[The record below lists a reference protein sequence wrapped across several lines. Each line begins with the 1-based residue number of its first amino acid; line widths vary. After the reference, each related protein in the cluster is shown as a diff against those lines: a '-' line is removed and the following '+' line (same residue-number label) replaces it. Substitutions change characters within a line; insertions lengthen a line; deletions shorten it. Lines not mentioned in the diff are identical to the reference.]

1 MVAALIWILN
11 HGSDVHHLKMSAP
24 KMIAFKLERFPQ
36 VCRTC
41 LQPKAKSQMT
51 SLGEPRD
58 KDGGVRLIDL
68 LDELTFPIPEELNHL
83 TPNSICCDCLEQLDK
98 FLEYRKGL
106 NYVLKFIFGMAQMK
120 KGNVTTLKELFTEDK
135 EYVTMLLKRLH
146 ILEKAELR
154 FEDLVGEF
162 SKYDINGL
170 TDVKKEQAGEDE
182 DFDAD
187 FLEDALVKVEV
198 DDGSMI
204 VEYLESAV
212 KRRRG
217 RPRKS
222 SKVEESP
229 KVKRRGRPRK
239 VIEDSDDEDDDQP
252 LQNLKNEMLESSG
265 ATEDGGDLSENDM
278 LIERLSNA
286 SEHFAGHAL
295 VEMLESAE
303 DGHFDGGTMDD
314 SDGEFELD
322 EDLLERSRQSKKGK
336 RNSSPRSQR
345 KGTLQQCTKC
355 KFKTYYPRTFDVH
368 MEKHARKERNLGGG
382 WHCKRCDQEFETKK
396 ELDKH
401 KRQEHR
407 DYMCDTCGL
416 SFEQKFS
423 LETHRKRHADVR
435 QYKCDYCPMEYFTRP
450 EMLLHT
456 KQVHL
461 NAFEVKCPEC
471 NLSFKTKS
479 TLNQHLKS
487 HTNQRTHTCSVCG
500 FGFKSYTHL
509 NRHIKS
515 VHQDVRFNCEHCE
528 ISYGRK
534 DKLRMHMEKVHNI
547 QTYFVCD
554 ICLQSYN
561 ARDKLEEHK
570 THHQNPKPLQCG
582 VCLAAY
588 VSQEEYDSHLCITY
602 KDDYICCER
611 DFKYHFYYNKHMF
624 LVHGLKTNVRVK
636 PAQGLLLGQVRAMRK
651 QAERCP
657 RCEREFPTRNQKKQ
671 HMIACRGGEQ
681 DFMGAAMPEVIPVV
695 MADEGDGE
703 KPAVGERGILDS
715 NPHLQQQP
723 PPPRSQDED
732 GCVTYEI
739 EYVDNYDTK
748 EDIVRK
754 VNVV

>member
-1 MVAALIWILN
+1 
-11 HGSDVHHLKMSAP
+11 
-24 KMIAFKLERFPQ
+24 MIAFKLERFPH

-51 SLGEPRD
+51 SLGETRD
-58 KDGGVRLIDL
+58 KDGGTRLIDL

-83 TPNSICCDCLEQLDK
+83 TPGSICSDCLEQLDQ

-106 NYVLKFIFGMAQMK
+106 NYVLKFIFGMAQLK

-135 EYVTMLLKRLH
+135 EYVTALLKRLQ
-146 ILEKAELR
+146 ILDKAELR
-154 FEDLVGEF
+154 LEDLVGEF
-162 SKYDINGL
+162 SKYDINGV
-170 TDVKKEQAGEDE
+170 TDVKRERTGGEE

-217 RPRKS
+217 RPK
-222 SKVEESP
+222 KVEGSP

-239 VIEDSDDEDDDQP
+239 VIEDSDEDEDDDDQP

-265 ATEDGGDLSENDM
+265 VTEDGGDLSENDM

-303 DGHFDGGTMDD
+303 DGHFDGGMED

-322 EDLLERSRQSKKGK
+322 EDLLQRSRQSKKGK

-355 KFKTYYPRTFDVH
+355 KFKTYYPRTFEAH
-368 MEKHARKERNLGGG
+368 MEKHDRKERNSGGG
-382 WHCKRCDQEFETKK
+382 WHCKRCDEEFETKK
-396 ELDKH
+396 ALDKH

-416 SFEQKFS
+416 SFEQKFA

-471 NLSFKTKS
+471 NLTFKTKS

-487 HTNQRTHTCSVCG
+487 HTNQRTHTCAMCG

-509 NRHIKS
+509 NRHVKS
-515 VHQDVRFNCEHCE
+515 VHQDFRFQCEHCE

-570 THHQNPKPLQCG
+570 THHENPKPLQCG
-582 VCLAAY
+582 VCLTAY
-588 VSQEEYDSHLCITY
+588 VSQEEFNSHLCITY
-602 KDDYICCER
+602 KDDYVCCER

-636 PAQGLLLGQVRAMRK
+636 PTQGLLLGQVRAMRK

-671 HMIACRGGEQ
+671 HMIACRGDGGGDGQ
-681 DFMGAAMPEVIPVV
+681 DFMGATEIPVV
-695 MADEGDGE
+695 MAEEGE
-703 KPAVGERGILDS
+703 KPVVGGGTLLGTTRG
-715 NPHLQQQP
+715 
-723 PPPRSQDED
+723 
-732 GCVTYEI
+732 
-739 EYVDNYDTK
+739 
-748 EDIVRK
+748 
-754 VNVV
+754 

>member
-1 MVAALIWILN
+1 
-11 HGSDVHHLKMSAP
+11 
-24 KMIAFKLERFPQ
+24 MIAFKLERFPH

-51 SLGEPRD
+51 SLGETSEKHGD
-58 KDGGVRLIDL
+58 SRLMDL

-83 TPNSICCDCLEQLDK
+83 TPDSICGDCLEQLDR

-106 NYVLKFIFGMAQMK
+106 NYVLKFIFGMAQLK

-135 EYVTMLLKRLH
+135 EYVTALLKRLQ
-146 ILEKAELR
+146 IFEKAELR
-154 FEDLVGEF
+154 LEDLLGEF
-162 SKYDINGL
+162 AKYDIHGV
-170 TDVKKEQAGEDE
+170 TDVKRERSGEE
-182 DFDAD
+182 EVFDAD

-198 DDGSMI
+198 DDGGMI

-212 KRRRG
+212 KRGRG

-222 SKVEESP
+222 SKVAISSP

-239 VIEDSDDEDDDQP
+239 VIEDSDEDEDDQP
-252 LQNLKNEMLESSG
+252 LQSLKMLESSG
-265 ATEDGGDLSENDM
+265 ATEDGGGDLSENDM

-303 DGHFDGGTMDD
+303 DGHFDGATMDD

-336 RNSSPRSQR
+336 RNSSPRSSGQR

-355 KFKTYYPRTFDVH
+355 KFKTYYPRTLEVH
-368 MEKHARKERNLGGG
+368 MEKKHARKERNSGGGG

-416 SFEQKFS
+416 SFEQKFA

-471 NLSFKTKS
+471 SLSFKTKS

-515 VHQDVRFNCEHCE
+515 VHQDVRYNCEHCE

-570 THHQNPKPLQCG
+570 THHENPKPLQCG

-588 VSQEEYDSHLCITY
+588 VTQEEFDTHLCITY
-602 KDDYICCER
+602 KDNYICCER

-671 HMIACRGGEQ
+671 HMITCRGGGGVGSGGGDDEH
-681 DFMGAAMPEVIPVV
+681 DFIPVV
-695 MADEGDGE
+695 MAEEGEGE
-703 KPAVGERGILDS
+703 KHVIDVGGGLMIS
-715 NPHLQQQP
+715 NPQMQQSTLPAPQQQ
-723 PPPRSQDED
+723 QQQEDD

-739 EYVDNYDTK
+739 EYVDNYDSKTG
-748 EDIVRK
+748 IVRK